1 MRLIKLGLIS
11 LVGLSIVILLMSLLI
26 PSTARVSRAITI
38 EAPIDSVYYRV
49 QELDQWERWN
59 MLVQHEQQTNLN
71 YSKGSIVS
79 NEMEVRFLSADSGAI
94 YTEWKQKGQEPVHS
108 AFTITASGGATVLQ
122 WYFDFKVKWYP
133 WEKFGS
139 IIFDRQMGPPMERS
153 LDKLRKQV
161 LKLDQ

>member
-1 MRLIKLGLIS
+1 MRLIKLGIIS
-11 LVGLSIVILLMSLLI
+11 IFGISIVITLMSLLI

-38 EAPIDSVYYRV
+38 EAPIDSVRYRV
-49 QELDQWERWN
+49 QELDQWKSWN
-59 MLVQHEQQTNLN
+59 LLVQHDQQTDLT
-71 YSKGSIVS
+71 YTKGSVKS

-94 YTEWKQKGQEPVHS
+94 YTEWKQKDQEPVRS
-108 AFTITASGGATVLQ
+108 AFTITASGDATVLQ

-153 LDKLRKQV
+153 LDKLRKQT
-161 LKLDQ
+161 LKLN

>member
-1 MRLIKLGLIS
+1 MRLIKLGIIS
-11 LVGLSIVILLMSLLI
+11 IIGISIVITLMSLLI

-38 EAPIDSVYYRV
+38 EAPIDSVRYRV
-49 QELDQWERWN
+49 QELDQWKSWN
-59 MLVQHEQQTNLN
+59 LLVQHDQQTDLT
-71 YSKGSIVS
+71 YTKGSVKS

-94 YTEWKQKGQEPVHS
+94 YTEWKQRDQEPVSS
-108 AFTITASGGATVLQ
+108 AFTITASGDATVLQ

-161 LKLDQ
+161 LKLN